1 MLPIDSKLAE
11 IWQTGCVLLCV
22 KSLQLNQ
29 YGNYDIHKIS
39 FISEYYV
46 LYIYTKNQLVS
57 HPRKE
62 PLVGSSIAEADL
74 I

>member
-29 YGNYDIHKIS
+29 YGNYDIDKIS
-39 FISEYYV
+39 FLFEYYV
-46 LYIYTKNQLVS
+46 LYQLVS

-62 PLVGSSIAEADL
+62 PLVGSSIADRF
-74 I
+74 